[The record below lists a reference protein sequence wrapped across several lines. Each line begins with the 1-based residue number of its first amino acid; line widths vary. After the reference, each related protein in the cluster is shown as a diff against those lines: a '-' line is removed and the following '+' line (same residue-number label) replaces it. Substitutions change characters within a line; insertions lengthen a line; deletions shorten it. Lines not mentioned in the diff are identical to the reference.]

1 MVDAVIILIVLV
13 LLFIALKGS
22 VKHFKG
28 EGACCSGSSS
38 TLLKTAEKHLDGP
51 VIAERMITISGMHCQ
66 NCSERVK
73 RALDS
78 IYGVSAVVDL
88 KNGTAVARMD
98 RPIDEI
104 VLKKKIE
111 EAGYTVLSVSQ
122 K

>member
-1 MVDAVIILIVLV
+1 
-13 LLFIALKGS
+13 
-22 VKHFKG
+22 
-28 EGACCSGSSS
+28 
-38 TLLKTAEKHLDGP
+38 
-51 VIAERMITISGMHCQ
+51 MHCQ

-78 IYGVSAVVDL
+78 IDGVSAVVDL

-111 EAGYTVLSVSQ
+111 EAGYTVLSISQ